1 MSANITNKAYSKRL
15 QRAVCDFG
23 ADGSFAKVSQ
33 KLKEH
38 HLIDIPESAARSIT
52 LNHAREFQS
61 QPSVEGAS
69 EEDCIVAEMDGC
81 MIPIVEVPEKSNESD
96 DVRKSRKVCY
106 QEARVALAYKKGSKT
121 PVFEATLESVES
133 AGYALQRCVKRI
145 GLGLKTFIHCVADGA
160 PWIAE
165 QVENRF
171 GTQAKFT
178 IDFYHLSQY
187 LAAAALCCDKE
198 NAETWR
204 RVQQNHMKENEIE
217 TVLNNLNAH
226 VENCSQETKCT
237 AETAFNY
244 MIKRTNQFDYK
255 TAIASDLPIGSG
267 EIESA
272 NKCLVQSRLKIPGAW
287 WKVANAEAMLHLRTA
302 RANGDWEGHWMR
314 QNTSPP
320 HKQIGYS

>member
-1 MSANITNKAYSKRL
+1 LWEQLYQASGKLIRPFCMSAHITNKAYSKRL

-52 LNHAREFQS
+52 LNHAREFQA

-69 EEDCIVAEMDGC
+69 EEDCIIGEMDGC
-81 MIPIVEVPEKSNESD
+81 MIPIVKVPEKSKELN
-96 DVRKSRKVCY
+96 DVRKSRTVYY

-121 PVFEATLESVES
+121 PVFEATLESVEN

-165 QVENRF
+165 QIENRF

-198 NAETWR
+198 NSETWR
-204 RVQQNHMKENEIE
+204 RVHQNLMKKNEIE
-217 TVLNNLNAH
+217 TVLNNLNVH
-226 VENCSQETKCT
+226 IENCSQENKCP

-244 MIKRTNQFDYK
+244 MIKRTNQFDYYGSK
-255 TAIASDLPIGSG
+255 KFNRPILSC
-267 EIESA
+267 S
-272 NKCLVQSRLKIPGAW
+272 K
-287 WKVANAEAMLHLRTA
+287 
-302 RANGDWEGHWMR
+302 
-314 QNTSPP
+314 NTFNL
-320 HKQIGYS
+320 